1 MSGSRRSTRLLTAGY
16 FEDFAAPR
24 FDEGIQNERP
34 RRECGLESIRR
45 EGLALTTSG

>member
-1 MSGSRRSTRLLTAGY
+1 MSGSRRSTRLLTARY

-24 FDEGIQNERP
+24 FDEGIQNEGP